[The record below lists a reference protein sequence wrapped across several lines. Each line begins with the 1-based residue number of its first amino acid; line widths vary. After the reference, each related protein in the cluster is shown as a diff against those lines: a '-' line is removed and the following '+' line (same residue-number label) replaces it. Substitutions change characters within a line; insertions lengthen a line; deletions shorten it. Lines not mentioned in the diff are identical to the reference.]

1 MPLFLELWRLHG
13 REKRGKRVRVPRFSR
28 PWDGWF
34 DQKDDAVVFMMA
46 VCGID
51 VGSRTI
57 KVVLLDADTRR
68 IIEFRKVETTYSP
81 VHQCLKILEGLS
93 AERTV
98 STGYGRK
105 LLQDHMESESITEI
119 LAHALGA
126 RHVFPECRS
135 VLDIGGQDTKAISLD
150 SSGRVAKFE
159 MNDRCAAGTGKFLE
173 FMAASFQVPIERFGD
188 FALEGKPGLS
198 INSMCTVFAESEAT
212 SLMARGH
219 RPQDIALALHQS
231 VVKRSMSML
240 KRVSVNG
247 SLVFSGG
254 VARNRCMTKLIE
266 QETAS
271 QILVASEPDILGALG
286 AALYAVQQEL
296 S

>member
-1 MPLFLELWRLHG
+1 
-13 REKRGKRVRVPRFSR
+13 
-28 PWDGWF
+28 
-34 DQKDDAVVFMMA
+34 MMA

-57 KVVLLDADTRR
+57 KVVLLDADTKR
-68 IIEFRKVETTYSP
+68 ILEFRKVETTYAP
-81 VHQCLKILEGLS
+81 VDQSLKILNGLS
-93 AERTV
+93 TGHIVA
-98 STGYGRK
+98 TGYGRK
-105 LLQDHMESESITEI
+105 LLQGQVISESITEI

-126 RHVFPECRS
+126 GHLFPECRS

-173 FMAASFQVPIERFGD
+173 FMAASFQIPIDRFGD
-188 FALEGKPGLS
+188 FALEGEPGLS

-247 SLVFSGG
+247 ALVFSGG

-271 QILVASEPDILGALG
+271 RVLVASEPDMVGALG
-286 AALYAVQQEL
+286 AALYAAQREL
-296 S
+296 H

>member
-1 MPLFLELWRLHG
+1 M
-13 REKRGKRVRVPRFSR
+13 
-28 PWDGWF
+28 
-34 DQKDDAVVFMMA
+34 VFEMA

-57 KVVLLDADTRR
+57 KVVVLDADTKR
-68 IIEFRKVETTYSP
+68 ILEFRKAETTYTP
-81 VHQCLKILEGLS
+81 VDQCLKILNGVS
-93 AERTV
+93 AGHIV
-98 STGYGRK
+98 ATGYGRK
-105 LLQDHMESESITEI
+105 LLQGHAHSESITEI

-126 RHVFPECRS
+126 GHLFPGCRS

-150 SSGRVAKFE
+150 SSGRIAKFE

-173 FMAASFQVPIERFGD
+173 FMAASFQIPIERFGD

-198 INSMCTVFAESEAT
+198 INSMCTVFSESEAT

-219 RPQDIALALHQS
+219 RPHDIALALHQS

-247 SLVFSGG
+247 ALVFSGG
-254 VARNRCMTKLIE
+254 VARNRCMRELIE
-266 QETAS
+266 KEVKS
-271 QILVASEPDILGALG
+271 PMFVASEPDIVGALG
-286 AALYAVQQEL
+286 AALYATQLE
-296 S
+296 SENR

>member
-1 MPLFLELWRLHG
+1 
-13 REKRGKRVRVPRFSR
+13 
-28 PWDGWF
+28 
-34 DQKDDAVVFMMA
+34 MA
-46 VCGID
+46 VCGLD

-57 KVVLLDADTRR
+57 KVVFLDADTKR
-68 IIEFRKVETTYSP
+68 ILAFRKAETTYTP
-81 VHQCLKILEGLS
+81 VDQCLKILDGLS

-105 LLQDHMESESITEI
+105 LLQDHLDSESITEI

-126 RHVFPECRS
+126 RHVFPKCRS

-173 FMAASFQVPIERFGD
+173 FMAASFQIPIDEFGD
-188 FALEGKPGLS
+188 FALEGEPGLS

-219 RPQDIALALHQS
+219 RPQDIALGLHQS

-247 SLVFSGG
+247 ALVFSGG
-254 VARNRCMTKLIE
+254 VARNRCVRKLIE

-271 QILVASEPDILGALG
+271 PILVASEPDILGALG
-286 AALYAVQQEL
+286 AALYAVQQEVRQL
-296 S
+296 AGS